1 MGRQAE
7 VTVII
12 VDKEIP
18 WFNSCVSKFQLYCF
32 SNQECPTE
40 STAVHSLR
48 QSWTVLEALVGP
60 ILRELAYT
68 SRSLF
73 LPTLFLSFSSSSN
86 CRSHCGQED
95 VRLVRYVAAPI
106 SMVST
111 EDDNN

>member
-1 MGRQAE
+1 MGKQAE

-18 WFNSCVSKFQLYCF
+18 WFDSCVSRFQLHCF

-60 ILRELAYT
+60 IPRELAYT
-68 SRSLF
+68 SQSLF
-73 LPTLFLSFSSSSN
+73 LLTLFLSFSSSSN
-86 CRSHCGQED
+86 CRSHRDQED
-95 VRLVRYVAAPI
+95 VRLVRYVAVPI
-106 SMVST
+106 SMVSM
-111 EDDNN
+111 EDNSN